1 MKKIILSLALLGSS
15 YAYAQTYVS
24 FVPSLTNTAGTIK
37 DKANLS
43 LEAGEQWDVFSLGV
57 DIGKTTLS
65 KQSGKDTSTYFEIR
79 PNLNIFQQG
88 KWTNTITT
96 GVGFVMNAEENFLVE
111 FTSGIEYS
119 YSKTVH
125 INVYYGQY
133 YYSGVNSAS
142 NVSFFGISIMR
153 YFLPAKTK
161 GILNK

>member
-1 MKKIILSLALLGSS
+1 MLCSS
-15 YAYAQTYVS
+15 YAHSQTYVS

-43 LEAGEQWDVFSLGV
+43 LEAGRQWDVFSLGV
-57 DIGKTTLS
+57 DVGKTTLS
-65 KQSGKDTSTYFEIR
+65 KQVGKDTSTYFEVR

-119 YSKTVH
+119 YSKTIH

-142 NVSFFGISIMR
+142 SVSFFGISIMR

>member
-15 YAYAQTYVS
+15 YAYAQTYIS
-24 FVPSLTNTAGTIK
+24 FVPSLTNTAGTLK
-37 DKANLS
+37 DKSNLS
-43 LEAGEQWDVFSLGV
+43 LEVGEQWDVFSLGV

-119 YSKTVH
+119 YSKSVH

-142 NVSFFGISIMR
+142 NLSFFGISIMR